1 MCACV
6 CESLCATADCAD
18 TSLNA
23 HQLTGR
29 GVKPLRSR
37 IEVGASVSQIPLL
50 PSLTT
55 VKMCQSVFGAGPLF
69 PALGLES
76 SLL

>member
-1 MCACV
+1 MCV
-6 CESLCATADCAD
+6 SVSLSATADCAD

-29 GVKPLRSR
+29 SVKTLRSR
-37 IEVGASVSQIPLL
+37 IEVGASFSQILL
-50 PSLTT
+50 LSSLST

-69 PALGLES
+69 SALGLES
-76 SLL
+76 SVL